1 MAEKGMNRNAQRSRR
16 LLKEAFMELLA
27 EKPYESITVSDVAR
41 KADLNRGTFYA
52 HFDNVDDL
60 MRSVM
65 ADTADT
71 ISEFLS
77 QAVESGF
84 LEDPLPVLT
93 QVGEYLDQNR
103 ELTRKLVESR
113 SIESFIFAL
122 ESRFREWVQ
131 QRIPVNT
138 QQEKK
143 ACAMLTDYIAGGV
156 LQTYRSWLVGDLPR
170 RGDRRGQQVPER
182 VRAHDGQGAPRTARG
197 EVADKDA
204 ARAPFRP
211 VREVFS
217 LSLPAREE
225 GRSNG
230 AQ

>member
-1 MAEKGMNRNAQRSRR
+1 MAEKGMNRNAQRSIR

-93 QVGEYLDQNR
+93 QVGR
-103 ELTRKLVESR
+103 V
-113 SIESFIFAL
+113 
-122 ESRFREWVQ
+122 
-131 QRIPVNT
+131 
-138 QQEKK
+138 
-143 ACAMLTDYIAGGV
+143 
-156 LQTYRSWLVGDLPR
+156 PR
-170 RGDRRGQQVPER
+170 RE
-182 VRAHDGQGAPRTARG
+182 QGAY
-197 EVADKDA
+197 
-204 ARAPFRP
+204 
-211 VREVFS
+211 
-217 LSLPAREE
+217 
-225 GRSNG
+225 
-230 AQ
+230 AQAG

>member
-1 MAEKGMNRNAQRSRR
+1 MAEKAMNRNAQRSIR

-71 ISEFLS
+71 ISEFL
-77 QAVESGF
+77 AKAMEAGF

-113 SIESFIFAL
+113 SVEPFLLAL
-122 ESRFREWVQ
+122 ENRFREGTAAHPG
-131 QRIPVNT
+131 RHS
-138 QQEKK
+138 
-143 ACAMLTDYIAGGV
+143 AG
-156 LQTYRSWLVGDLPR
+156 
-170 RGDRRGQQVPER
+170 E
-182 VRAHDGQGAPRTARG
+182 
-197 EVADKDA
+197 
-204 ARAPFRP
+204 
-211 VREVFS
+211 
-217 LSLPAREE
+217 ARECPSHRLSCR
-225 GRSNG
+225 GRV
-230 AQ
+230 AHV

>member
-1 MAEKGMNRNAQRSRR
+1 MAEKGLNRNARRSIR

-65 ADTADT
+65 SDTADT

-77 QAVESGF
+77 KAVESGF
-84 LEDPLPVLT
+84 LEDPLPVLA
-93 QVGEYLDQNR
+93 QVGAYLDQNR

-113 SIESFIFAL
+113 SVEPFVLAL

-131 QRIPVNT
+131 QRIPART
-138 QQEKK
+138 AEEKL
-143 ACAMLTDYIAGGV
+143 ACAMLTDYLAGGV
-156 LQTYRSWLVGDLPR
+156 LQTYRSWLVGEYPGVEIEEVNKYL
-170 RGDRRGQQVPER
+170 GEF
-182 VRAHDGQGAPRTARG
+182 VRSTGK
-197 EVADKDA
+197 V
-204 ARAPFRP
+204 
-211 VREVFS
+211 
-217 LSLPAREE
+217 LSGLQA
-225 GRSNG
+225 GK
-230 AQ
+230 

>member
-1 MAEKGMNRNAQRSRR
+1 MAEKGLNRNAQRSIR

-65 ADTADT
+65 SDTADT

-77 QAVESGF
+77 KAVESGF
-84 LEDPLPVLT
+84 LEDPLPVLA
-93 QVGEYLDQNR
+93 QVGAYLDQNR

-113 SIESFIFAL
+113 SVEPFVLAL

-131 QRIPVNT
+131 QRIPART
-138 QQEKK
+138 AEEKL
-143 ACAMLTDYIAGGV
+143 ACAMLTDYLVGGV
-156 LQTYRSWLVGDLPR
+156 LQTYRSWLVGEYPGVEIEEVNKYL
-170 RGDRRGQQVPER
+170 GEF
-182 VRAHDGQGAPRTARG
+182 VRSTGK
-197 EVADKDA
+197 V
-204 ARAPFRP
+204 
-211 VREVFS
+211 
-217 LSLPAREE
+217 LSGLQA
-225 GRSNG
+225 GK
-230 AQ
+230 

>member
-113 SIESFIFAL
+113 SIEPFVFAL

-156 LQTYRSWLVGDLPR
+156 LQTYRSWLVGDYPGVEIAEVNKYLSEFVRTTGKVLP
-170 RGDRRGQQVPER
+170 EL
-182 VRAHDGQGAPRTARG
+182 
-197 EVADKDA
+197 
-204 ARAPFRP
+204 
-211 VREVFS
+211 RE
-217 LSLPAREE
+217 
-225 GRSNG
+225 GK
-230 AQ
+230 

>member
-1 MAEKGMNRNAQRSRR
+1 MFKNQQNATQVCEKDDVVGRRPDGGGNVEASRNRNAQRSVR
-16 LLKEAFMELLA
+16 LLEEALTLLIA
-27 EKPYESITVSDVAR
+27 EKPYDKITVSDITR
-41 KADLNRGTFYA
+41 RADLNRGTFYA

-65 ADTADT
+65 ADAADT

-93 QVGEYLDQNR
+93 QVGQYLDQNR

-113 SIESFIFAL
+113 SIESFVFAL

-156 LQTYRSWLVGDLPR
+156 LQTYRSWLVGDYPGVEIAEVNKYLSEFVRTTGKVLP
-170 RGDRRGQQVPER
+170 EL
-182 VRAHDGQGAPRTARG
+182 
-197 EVADKDA
+197 
-204 ARAPFRP
+204 
-211 VREVFS
+211 RE
-217 LSLPAREE
+217 
-225 GRSNG
+225 GK
-230 AQ
+230 

>member
-1 MAEKGMNRNAQRSRR
+1 MAEKGMNRNAQRSIR

-77 QAVESGF
+77 KAMETGF
-84 LEDPLPVLT
+84 LENPLPVLT

-113 SIESFIFAL
+113 SVEPFLLAL
-122 ESRFREWVQ
+122 ENRFRGWVQ
-131 QRIPVNT
+131 QRIPADT
-138 QQEKK
+138 PQEKR
-143 ACAMLTDYIAGGV
+143 ASALLTDYLAGAFCTRIGHG
-156 LQTYRSWLVGDLPR
+156 LWGTTPALRLTRS
-170 RGDRRGQQVPER
+170 
-182 VRAHDGQGAPRTARG
+182 T
-197 EVADKDA
+197 
-204 ARAPFRP
+204 
-211 VREVFS
+211 S
-217 LSLPAREE
+217 T
-225 GRSNG
+225 
-230 AQ
+230 

>member
-1 MAEKGMNRNAQRSRR
+1 MAEKGLNRNAQRSIR

-65 ADTADT
+65 SDTADT

-77 QAVESGF
+77 KAVESGF
-84 LEDPLPVLT
+84 LEDPLPVLA
-93 QVGEYLDQNR
+93 QVGAYLDQNR

-113 SIESFIFAL
+113 SVEPFVLAL

-131 QRIPVNT
+131 QRIPART
-138 QQEKK
+138 AEEKL
-143 ACAMLTDYIAGGV
+143 ACAMLTDYLAGGV
-156 LQTYRSWLVGDLPR
+156 LQTYRSWLVGEYPGVEIEEVNKYL
-170 RGDRRGQQVPER
+170 GEF
-182 VRAHDGQGAPRTARG
+182 VRSTGK
-197 EVADKDA
+197 V
-204 ARAPFRP
+204 
-211 VREVFS
+211 
-217 LSLPAREE
+217 LSGLQA
-225 GRSNG
+225 GK
-230 AQ
+230 

>member
-1 MAEKGMNRNAQRSRR
+1 MAERGMNRNAQRSIR

-71 ISEFLS
+71 ISVFLS
-77 QAVESGF
+77 KAVESGF

-93 QVGEYLDQNR
+93 QVGAYLDENR

-113 SIESFIFAL
+113 SVEPFVYAL

-156 LQTYRSWLVGDLPR
+156 LQTYRSWLMGEYPGAEIEEVNKCLSEFVRSTGKGLTNLRVG
-170 RGDRRGQQVPER
+170 
-182 VRAHDGQGAPRTARG
+182 
-197 EVADKDA
+197 
-204 ARAPFRP
+204 
-211 VREVFS
+211 
-217 LSLPAREE
+217 
-225 GRSNG
+225 
-230 AQ
+230 

>member
-1 MAEKGMNRNAQRSRR
+1 MAERGMNRNAQRSIR

-41 KADLNRGTFYA
+41 KADLNRGTLYA

-65 ADTADT
+65 ADTTDT
-71 ISEFLS
+71 ISVFLS
-77 QAVESGF
+77 KAVESGF

-93 QVGEYLDQNR
+93 QVGAYLDENK

-113 SIESFIFAL
+113 SVEPFVFAL

-138 QQEKK
+138 PQEKE

-156 LQTYRSWLVGDLPR
+156 LQTYRSWLMGEYSGVEIEEVNKYLS
-170 RGDRRGQQVPER
+170 EF
-182 VRAHDGQGAPRTARG
+182 VRSTGKGFTNLQLG
-197 EVADKDA
+197 
-204 ARAPFRP
+204 
-211 VREVFS
+211 
-217 LSLPAREE
+217 
-225 GRSNG
+225 
-230 AQ
+230 

>member
-84 LEDPLPVLT
+84 LRTPCPVLT
-93 QVGEYLDQNR
+93 QVGE
-103 ELTRKLVESR
+103 VSR
-113 SIESFIFAL
+113 PEPGAYA
-122 ESRFREWVQ
+122 Q
-131 QRIPVNT
+131 
-138 QQEKK
+138 
-143 ACAMLTDYIAGGV
+143 AG
-156 LQTYRSWLVGDLPR
+156 
-170 RGDRRGQQVPER
+170 
-182 VRAHDGQGAPRTARG
+182 
-197 EVADKDA
+197 
-204 ARAPFRP
+204 
-211 VREVFS
+211 
-217 LSLPAREE
+217 
-225 GRSNG
+225 
-230 AQ
+230 

>member
-1 MAEKGMNRNAQRSRR
+1 MAEKGMNRNAQRSIR
-16 LLKEAFMELLA
+16 LRKEAFMELLA

-77 QAVESGF
+77 KAMETGF
-84 LEDPLPVLT
+84 LENPLPVLT

-113 SIESFIFAL
+113 SVEPFLLAL
-122 ESRFREWVQ
+122 ENRFRGWVQ
-131 QRIPVNT
+131 QRIPADT
-138 QQEKK
+138 PQEKR
-143 ACAMLTDYIAGGV
+143 ASALLTDYLAGGV
-156 LQTYRSWLVGDLPR
+156 LHTYRSWLVGDYPGVEIDEVNKYLS
-170 RGDRRGQQVPER
+170 DF
-182 VRAHDGQGAPRTARG
+182 VRSTGMCL
-197 EVADKDA
+197 ADLK
-204 ARAPFRP
+204 
-211 VREVFS
+211 
-217 LSLPAREE
+217 L
-225 GRSNG
+225 G
-230 AQ
+230 

>member
-1 MAEKGMNRNAQRSRR
+1 MAERGMNRNAQRSIR

-41 KADLNRGTFYA
+41 KADLNRGTLYA

-65 ADTADT
+65 ADTTDT
-71 ISEFLS
+71 ISVFLS
-77 QAVESGF
+77 KAVESGF

-93 QVGEYLDQNR
+93 QVGAYLDENK

-113 SIESFIFAL
+113 SVEPFVFAL

-138 QQEKK
+138 PKEKE
-143 ACAMLTDYIAGGV
+143 ACAFVTDYVAGGV
-156 LQTYRSWLVGDLPR
+156 LQTYRSWLLGEYPGVGIAEVNKYLS
-170 RGDRRGQQVPER
+170 EF
-182 VRAHDGQGAPRTARG
+182 VRSTGKGFTNLQLG
-197 EVADKDA
+197 
-204 ARAPFRP
+204 
-211 VREVFS
+211 
-217 LSLPAREE
+217 
-225 GRSNG
+225 
-230 AQ
+230 

>member
-1 MAEKGMNRNAQRSRR
+1 MAEKGMNRNAQRSIR

-52 HFDNVDDL
+52 HFDNVDL

-113 SIESFIFAL
+113 SIEPFVFAL

-156 LQTYRSWLVGDLPR
+156 LQTYRSWLVGDYPGVEIAEVNKYLS
-170 RGDRRGQQVPER
+170 EF
-182 VRAHDGQGAPRTARG
+182 VRTTGT
-197 EVADKDA
+197 V
-204 ARAPFRP
+204 
-211 VREVFS
+211 
-217 LSLPAREE
+217 LPALRE
-225 GRSNG
+225 GK
-230 AQ
+230 